1 MGGKEWAAA
10 ALDYSSALSAYY
22 AADRPDV
29 SAEAHKV
36 ARSAAR
42 YTDPLYISR
51 RQRLRFR
58 VPQVLAN
65 RSLAHLHLAQSAAAD
80 EAKRGERPAEH
91 VMEALGGDTV
101 AAAMTKGAIGAAQ
114 APLPMLL

>member
-1 MGGKEWAAA
+1 M
-10 ALDYSSALSAYY
+10 
-22 AADRPDV
+22 
-29 SAEAHKV
+29 
-36 ARSAAR
+36 
-42 YTDPLYISR
+42 
-51 RQRLRFR
+51 
-58 VPQVLAN
+58 PQVLAN

>member
-1 MGGKEWAAA
+1 MGGGGARLLVG
-10 ALDYSSALSAYY
+10 ALGILRRRS
-22 AADRPDV
+22 
-29 SAEAHKV
+29 
-36 ARSAAR
+36 ARSER
-42 YTDPLYISR
+42 RGTQGRTERRPIHRPPTYIR
-51 RQRLRFR
+51 RRPRLRFR